1 MLGEQPWEQVVSRL
15 LPVDTLGILGMS
27 RATGQDD
34 RLDEGAVTAASDF
47 LASLDEAIR
56 MLGVSDQSSRRPR
69 APTGRRSCW
78 PSSAV
83 DDPPEHMGDRRRQA
97 AQGASAMLDKGDLV
111 NDHGISDPN
120 WVRLKLPSGAT
131 GYVAALYLKAT
142 TRATS
147 PTAADTY
154 QTASH

>member
-1 MLGEQPWEQVVSRL
+1 MTRQSTW
-15 LPVDTLGILGMS
+15 
-27 RATGQDD
+27 A
-34 RLDEGAVTAASDF
+34 TAADK
-47 LASLDEAIR
+47 LRKEHR
-56 MLGVSDQSSRRPR
+56 Q
-69 APTGRRSCW
+69 CW
-78 PSSAV
+78 T
-83 DDPPEHMGDRRRQA
+83 
-97 AQGASAMLDKGDLV
+97 KGDLV